1 MKKVKSN
8 KINLIVYQID
18 SNYTEK
24 IIKEIVADEWVN
36 EMWLIHK

>member
-24 IIKEIVADEWVN
+24 IINVVN
-36 EMWLIHK
+36 YIIMNVVC